1 MKRWGIEMEI
11 VAYIVSGPTGNYDAR
26 IPVRTDKQEAHNH
39 ALRMIEGEEGYA
51 IGIELENGE
60 VTFEW

>member
-1 MKRWGIEMEI
+1 MEI

-26 IPVRTDKQEAHNH
+26 IPVDGNKKEAYSR

-51 IGIELENGE
+51 IGIEFENEE

>member
-1 MKRWGIEMEI
+1 MTKI
-11 VAYIVSGPTGNYDAR
+11 VAFIVSGPTGNYDAR
-26 IPVRTDKQEAHNH
+26 IPVEENKDKAYKKACRIAADEPNN
-39 ALRMIEGEEGYA
+39 A